1 MSPVF
6 KVEALL
12 QDVKINTSHRTAFG
26 AAERFPR
33 MALLEQRKCNPWSMT
48 AMHPKS
54 IDFQGSAFKK

>member
-26 AAERFPR
+26 AAERFPGI
-33 MALLEQRKCNPWSMT
+33 ASLEQQKCSP
-48 AMHPKS
+48 
-54 IDFQGSAFKK
+54 